1 MAGIGDDGADVSRV
15 PKIRRFDAA
24 GEFEAVEEFEA
35 AERFEAA
42 EEFDPADEFEAV
54 EEFEPSELGEPD
66 LADAT
71 RATLPPWDEP
81 TDRRGVILPPEPE
94 PAGPGGTFLPPEP
107 EPVRASAAFRSPE
120 REPAQPSAAFRRP
133 APEPAGLPSAL
144 AQPGSAVP
152 ITEHA
157 ATTLPGWPV
166 AWGVIA
172 GFVVGIAMSAA
183 LGGALRAIGVV
194 VIVVAGGAAGGLTAI
209 APGEARVVQLL
220 GRYAGTIREPGL
232 QWVSPITKR
241 HKISTRIRNHE
252 TGVAKVNDA
261 EGNPIEIAAVVVW
274 QVTDTAKATFG
285 VDNFKSFVAIQAET
299 AVRRVAGSYPYD
311 SHDGKMS
318 LLQNAEE
325 ITAALAAEIADRVR
339 PAGVEIIEARLTR
352 LAYAPEIATV
362 MLRRQ
367 QAGAVVAARQR
378 IVDGAVGMV
387 EAALDRLSANGTVE
401 LDEERKAT
409 MVSNL
414 LVVLCSEHPTQPVIN
429 TGTLYQ

>member
-15 PKIRRFDAA
+15 SKIRR
-24 GEFEAVEEFEA
+24 
-35 AERFEAA
+35 
-42 EEFDPADEFEAV
+42 FDPADEFEAV
-54 EEFEPSELGEPD
+54 AEFEGVEEFEAVAEFEPSEPGEPD
-66 LADAT
+66 LSDAT

-94 PAGPGGTFLPPEP
+94 PAQP
-107 EPVRASAAFRSPE
+107 RAAFL
-120 REPAQPSAAFRRP
+120 RP
-133 APEPAGLPSAL
+133 APEPAGVPKAL

-152 ITEHA
+152 IAERA

-166 AWGVIA
+166 VWGVIA
-172 GFVVGIAMSAA
+172 GFAVGIALSAA
-183 LGGALRAIGVV
+183 IGGPLRALGVV
-194 VIVVAGGAAGGLTAI
+194 VIVAAGAAAGGLTAI

-232 QWVSPITKR
+232 QWVSPVTKR

-252 TGVAKVNDA
+252 TGLAKVNDA

-325 ITAALAAEIADRVR
+325 ITAALAAEIGERVR
-339 PAGVEIIEARLTR
+339 PAGVQIIEARLTR